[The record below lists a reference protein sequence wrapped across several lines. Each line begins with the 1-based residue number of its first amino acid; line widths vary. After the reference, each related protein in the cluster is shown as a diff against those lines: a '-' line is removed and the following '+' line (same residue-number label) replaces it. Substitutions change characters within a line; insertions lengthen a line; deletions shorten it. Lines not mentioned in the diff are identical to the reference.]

1 VTAGAVQPYLSI
13 LYRQSILI
21 LWLAWA
27 AYWVLS
33 AARTK
38 STQRRESRAS
48 RLSHVLPLL
57 IGVALIAWPRLSL
70 PALPWLSWPLPYPQG
85 RFLIGV
91 LLVAAGLGYT
101 FWARVHL
108 GANWSGTVTQK
119 EHHELIRTG
128 PYAYVRHP
136 IYTGLLIALVGS
148 AVVRGEPRA
157 LLGLAIIAY
166 ALVRK
171 LRIEERFM
179 HELFPREYA
188 RYRAE
193 VPALVPLT
201 RAPRSAPR

>member
-1 VTAGAVQPYLSI
+1 VDPHLSI

-27 AYWVLS
+27 VYWALS
-33 AARTK
+33 AMRTK
-38 STQRRESRAS
+38 NTQRRESRAS
-48 RLSHVLPLL
+48 RLSHVVPLL
-57 IGVALIAWPRLSL
+57 IGVMLIVSPRLSL
-70 PALPWLSWPLPYPQG
+70 PGLAWLSWPLPYPQA
-85 RFLIGV
+85 RFLIGA

-119 EHHELIRTG
+119 EQHELIRTG

-136 IYTGLLIALVGS
+136 IYTGLLIALAGN
-148 AVVRGEPRA
+148 AVACGEPRA
-157 LLGLAIIAY
+157 LVGLAIVVY
-166 ALVRK
+166 AFVRK

-179 HELFPREYA
+179 NELFPREYP

-193 VPALVPLT
+193 VPALVPFT
-201 RAPRSAPR
+201 GAPRSAPH

>member
-1 VTAGAVQPYLSI
+1 VQEALRV
-13 LYRQSILI
+13 LYRESILI

-27 AYWVLS
+27 AYWAIA

-48 RLSHVLPLL
+48 RLSHLVPLL
-57 IGVALIAWPRLSL
+57 IGVALIVWPRLQL
-70 PALPWLSWPLPYPQG
+70 PGLPWLSWPLRYPDV
-85 RFLIGV
+85 RFLIG
-91 LLVAAGLGYT
+91 LALVAAGLGYT

-108 GANWSGTVTQK
+108 GSNWSGSVTQK
-119 EHHELIRTG
+119 EQHELIRTG

-136 IYTGLLIALVGS
+136 IYTGLLVALLGN

-157 LLGLAIIAY
+157 LLGLAIVAY

-171 LRIEERFM
+171 LRVEERFM
-179 HELFPREYA
+179 RELFAQEYA

-193 VPALVPLT
+193 VPALVPFT
-201 RAPRSAPR
+201 AARRSAPR